1 MLSSL
6 HKICNPFFTMMASPS
21 FTEPPSDES
30 LIFLHVALAYRREA
44 SYVALHKTPDKEAI
58 MADKIKYEIPTEMR
72 DFAEKSVDQARK
84 AFDGFLS
91 AAHKAV
97 DTVQGSTTTLQSS
110 TSDATKK
117 TLSYAEQNVAAAFD
131 HAQKLVRA
139 ADLQEAM
146 QLQTEY
152 ARSQFAAMQAQMKE
166 IGELAQ
172 SAARTATNQA
182 ASVASEAAAATKSA
196 ADQASAAFSKAT
208 KAATTKPRA

>member
-1 MLSSL
+1 MD
-6 HKICNPFFTMMASPS
+6 KTM
-21 FTEPPSDES
+21 
-30 LIFLHVALAYRREA
+30 
-44 SYVALHKTPDKEAI
+44 
-58 MADKIKYEIPTEMR
+58 KYEIPTEMR
-72 DFAEKSVDQARK
+72 DFAEKSVEQARK

-91 AAHKAV
+91 AANKAV
-97 DTVQGSTTTLQSS
+97 DTVQGSTATVQSS
-110 TSDATKK
+110 ASDATKK

-139 ADLQEAM
+139 ADLQEAL
-146 QLQTEY
+146 QLQSEY

-196 ADQASAAFSKAT
+196 ADQASAAFSKAS